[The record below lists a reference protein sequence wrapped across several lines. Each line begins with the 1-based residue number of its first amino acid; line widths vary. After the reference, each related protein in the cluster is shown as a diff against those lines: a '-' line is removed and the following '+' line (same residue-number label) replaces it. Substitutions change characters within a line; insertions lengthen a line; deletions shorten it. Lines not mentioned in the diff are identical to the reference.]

1 MHISHSPEMDK
12 VLELIRTIR
21 IALLTTVTSDGRF
34 HTRPLQTL
42 AVDPSG
48 ELWFFTDW
56 NSPKVSE
63 LRQDT
68 SVCLGYADSRRKT
81 YLAVNGT
88 ARVLRDTQRAA
99 QLWQADQRAY
109 YPCGPKDPRLAILR
123 IKIEQAEY
131 WLAPGLISYLMAAAR
146 STLTG
151 TPAGVLGENVK
162 I

>member
-1 MHISHSPEMDK
+1 MHMSHSPQMDK
-12 VLELIRTIR
+12 ALGLIRTIR
-21 IALLTTVTSDGRF
+21 IGLLTTVSSDGHF

-48 ELWFFTDW
+48 QLWFFTDR

-68 SVCLGYADSRRKT
+68 RVCLGYADPRRKT
-81 YLAVNGT
+81 YLAVSGT
-88 ARVLRDTQRAA
+88 ARVLRDTQRAE

-109 YPCGPKDPRLAILR
+109 YPCGPKDPRLALLR
-123 IKIEQAEY
+123 VKIEQAEY
-131 WLAPGLISYLMAAAR
+131 WVAPGLVSYLMAAAR

-151 TPAGVLGENVK
+151 TPAAVLGENVK